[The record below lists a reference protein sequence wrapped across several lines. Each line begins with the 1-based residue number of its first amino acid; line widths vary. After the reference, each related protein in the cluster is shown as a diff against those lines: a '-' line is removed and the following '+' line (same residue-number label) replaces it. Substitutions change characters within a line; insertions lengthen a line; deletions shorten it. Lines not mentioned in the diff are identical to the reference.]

1 MICAWQELLSIL
13 PSWLAKEVDKFGGE
27 NLQELRLRLGQA
39 PQLKFGSRSAWLNRK
54 ASRED
59 LNFVINTAS
68 RYSPWASKSIAQG
81 YLTAGGGHRIGL
93 CGEGFYREDGS
104 CWIRE
109 VQSVCIRVARDFPG
123 IAKEC
128 GQTSGSVLIL
138 GPPGSGKTTFLRDLI
153 RQRSEI
159 AQVCVVDERGEL
171 FPDGFLMGKELD
183 VLTGCEKA
191 DGIEMLLRT
200 MAPSC
205 IAVDEITSEMD
216 CDSILRACHCGVK
229 LLATAHGDSVED
241 LQRRPIYRLLMEHG
255 VFDHL
260 LVMGMDKSWKEV
272 QIPAC
277 LEKSLARC

>member
-13 PSWLAKEVDKFGGE
+13 PSWLASEVDKSGRE
-27 NLQELRLRLGQA
+27 SLQELRLRLGQA
-39 PQLKFGSRSAWLNRK
+39 PQLKFGYKSGWLNRK
-54 ASRED
+54 VSRED

-68 RYSPWASKSIAQG
+68 RYSPWASKSISQG

-109 VQSVCIRVARDFPG
+109 VRSVCIRVARDFPG
-123 IAKEC
+123 IAKGC
-128 GQTSGSVLIL
+128 GCTSGSVLIL

-153 RQRSEI
+153 RQRSET

-171 FPDGFLMGKELD
+171 FPEGFLMGKELD
-183 VLTGCEKA
+183 ILTGCSKA
-191 DGIEMLLRT
+191 EGIEMLLKT
-200 MAPSC
+200 MCPSS
-205 IAVDEITSEMD
+205 IAVDEITSEAD
-216 CDSILRACHCGVK
+216 CNGILRASSCGVK
-229 LLATAHGDSVED
+229 LLATAHGDSLED

-260 LVMGMDKSWKEV
+260 LLMGMDKSWKEV
-272 QIPAC
+272 QLPAC
-277 LEKSLARC
+277 LEKSLVQC